1 MLNIEEKMVK
11 MSDAMLSA
19 YDRELYQSKPLRQ

>member
-11 MSDAMLSA
+11 MSDAMLFA
-19 YDRELYQSKPLRQ
+19 YDTALYHSKPLRQ